1 MLKLQYFGLLM
12 WRANSLEKTLIL
24 GKTEGRRKRGQQR
37 MRWLDYIAQWTR
49 IWANTSRQWRT
60 REPGLLQPMGSQ
72 RVRHDLVTRQQQR
85 KIACALNVMVIIA
98 WASLCPRFQFVNC
111 PSFLSLVLIQSSWE
125 GKVWHSQHWEKEA
138 IQQRWIQSSETWT
151 THLADLYEATLETPC
166 YASTQFP
173 HLGFR
178 DGGGKG
184 RVLIRVSAS
193 ATDLGTVMTFLS
205 EFFPRVDSV
214 HHLEAGEVST
224 MVILPPSGQKLVL
237 QEWKRETF

>member
-1 MLKLQYFGLLM
+1 MLKLQYFGHLM

-24 GKTEGRRKRGQQR
+24 GKIEGRRKRGQQR
-37 MRWLDYIAQWTR
+37 MRWLDNIAQWTW
-49 IWANTSRQWRT
+49 IWANASGQWRT
-60 REPGLLQPMGSQ
+60 REPGLLQSMGSQ
-72 RVRHDLVTRQQQR
+72 RVRHNLVTRQQQR
-85 KIACALNVMVIIA
+85 KIARVLNVMVIIA
-98 WASLCPRFQFVNC
+98 FQFVNC
-111 PSFLSLVLIQSSWE
+111 PSFPFLVLIQSSWE

-184 RVLIRVSAS
+184 RVLSRVSAS

-205 EFFPRVDSV
+205 
-214 HHLEAGEVST
+214 
-224 MVILPPSGQKLVL
+224 
-237 QEWKRETF
+237 